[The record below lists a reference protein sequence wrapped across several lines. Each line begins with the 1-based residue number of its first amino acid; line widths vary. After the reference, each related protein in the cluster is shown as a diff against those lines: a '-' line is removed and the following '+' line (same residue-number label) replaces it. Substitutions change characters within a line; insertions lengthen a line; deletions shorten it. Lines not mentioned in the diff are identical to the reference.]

1 MQYRGIKYQTY
12 VAVTTVCCT
21 MLCASLNCERKSKEN
36 CLEDCQWS
44 KVDKCIDCPDG
55 FYGINCSRQC
65 RYPNYGK
72 DCQQDCSH
80 CNREI
85 CNSTV
90 GCLTQDG
97 AIERGDSNLPMVIG
111 IVVGVSAVL
120 VIATLLII
128 ELVNRRFYSRQIKLN
143 AHYVGSV
150 MSEHITSTL
159 WRPTEQRIDIC
170 DVDISTD
177 NSIYMLADSR
187 RYENM

>member
-1 MQYRGIKYQTY
+1 MVLLSRIGNEDNIFLPFAYLNLVCLFLEYQK
-12 VAVTTVCCT
+12 
-21 MLCASLNCERKSKEN
+21 L
-36 CLEDCQWS
+36 
-44 KVDKCIDCPDG
+44 P
-55 FYGINCSRQC
+55 
-65 RYPNYGK
+65 
-72 DCQQDCSH
+72 
-80 CNREI
+80 
-85 CNSTV
+85 
-90 GCLTQDG
+90 
-97 AIERGDSNLPMVIG
+97 GDSNLPMVIG

-128 ELVNRRFYSRQIKLN
+128 EFVNRRFYSRQIKLN

>member
-65 RYPNYGK
+65 RTGQLKEKFP
-72 DCQQDCSH
+72 
-80 CNREI
+80 
-85 CNSTV
+85 
-90 GCLTQDG
+90 
-97 AIERGDSNLPMVIG
+97 GDSNLPMVIG

>member
-1 MQYRGIKYQTY
+1 MIGSKKMLLHFFSLINYSLLEFIASTSIINFTYTVNTVYFLKQWLFFFIYIKQ
-12 VAVTTVCCT
+12 
-21 MLCASLNCERKSKEN
+21 LIKLSKRKSKEN

-97 AIERGDSNLPMVIG
+97 AIERG
-111 IVVGVSAVL
+111 
-120 VIATLLII
+120 TY
-128 ELVNRRFYSRQIKLN
+128 EL
-143 AHYVGSV
+143 
-150 MSEHITSTL
+150 
-159 WRPTEQRIDIC
+159 
-170 DVDISTD
+170 
-177 NSIYMLADSR
+177 
-187 RYENM
+187 

>member
-1 MQYRGIKYQTY
+1 MQYRGIQYQTY

-97 AIERGDSNLPMVIG
+97 TIDRGTYELQRTIVCSKNIRNCQVI
-111 IVVGVSAVL
+111 
-120 VIATLLII
+120 
-128 ELVNRRFYSRQIKLN
+128 QISQWLSEFSSGFQLYWSLQLFLSLN
-143 AHYVGSV
+143 
-150 MSEHITSTL
+150 
-159 WRPTEQRIDIC
+159 Q
-170 DVDISTD
+170 
-177 NSIYMLADSR
+177 
-187 RYENM
+187 